1 MSEDHSNGK
10 DYNLEPDSELR
21 FEIEQ
26 KDAKVLV
33 TLVNGFAELFGTE
46 LVKKKKYEFGVGAKV
61 AIFTYQGCVLHVSG
75 KMDVCYI
82 SKETPMVQYLNCHAA
97 LEQFRIEAEERDRRG
112 PVAMVVGP
120 TDVGKSTLCRIL
132 LNYAVRVGRR
142 PLYADLDVGQGA
154 IAISG
159 NVATILIERPASVE
173 EGFPK
178 TAPLV
183 YHFGHKSPSGN
194 SVLYNA
200 VVSKMAD
207 VTLQSLHSN
216 KRTKSSGIIV
226 NTCGWVKGSGYA
238 HLLHAAKAYGAC
250 AIFVLD
256 QERLYNELLRDVPPG
271 VHVVLLPKSGGVVER
286 SKELRHEARD
296 LRIKEYFY
304 GNIRSPFYPFS
315 FEVKFQDLRLY
326 KIGAP
331 PLPDSC
337 MPIGMKAED
346 NKTKVVAVTPTAAL
360 VHHVLALSFAESVE
374 DDVIGSNIA
383 GFCCVTE
390 VDMERQAV
398 MLLSPQPRPL
408 PPNALLLWSEL
419 QFMDNHT

>member
-1 MSEDHSNGK
+1 MSEENSQGRE
-10 DYNLEPDSELR
+10 YTLEADSELR

-33 TLVNGFAELFGTE
+33 TLLSGFAELFGTE

-61 AIFTYQGCVLHVSG
+61 AIFTYQGCVLLVSG
-75 KMDVCYI
+75 KMDVCYT
-82 SKETPMVQYLNCHAA
+82 SKETPMVQYVNCHAA
-97 LEQFRIEAEERDRRG
+97 LEQFRNEAEERDGRG
-112 PVAMVVGP
+112 PVVLVVGP
-120 TDVGKSTLCRIL
+120 MDVGKSTLCRIL

-154 IAISG
+154 ISISG
-159 NVATILIERPASVE
+159 NIATILIERPASIE
-173 EGFPK
+173 EGFAK

-183 YHFGHKSPSGN
+183 YHFGHKSPGEN

-207 VTLQSLHSN
+207 VTLQSMDAN

-226 NTCGWVKGSGYA
+226 NTCGWVKGSGYK
-238 HLLHAAKAYGAC
+238 HLLHSARAYRAR

-256 QERLYNELLRDVPPG
+256 QERLYNDLLRDVPPN

-286 SKELRHEARD
+286 SKGLRHESREQ
-296 LRIKEYFY
+296 RIKEYFY
-304 GNIRSPFYPFS
+304 GNVRTPFYPFS
-315 FEVKFQDLRLY
+315 FEVKFQDLRLF

-346 NKTKVVAVTPTAAL
+346 NKTKVVAVTPTQAL
-360 VHHVLALSFAESVE
+360 LHHILTLSFAESND
-374 DDVIGSNIA
+374 DDVIGTNIA
-383 GFCCVTE
+383 GFCCVTD
-390 VDMERQAV
+390 VDMERQSV

-408 PPNALLLWSEL
+408 PPNSILLWSEL
-419 QFMDNHT
+419 QFMDNHA

>member
-1 MSEDHSNGK
+1 M
-10 DYNLEPDSELR
+10 
-21 FEIEQ
+21 
-26 KDAKVLV
+26 
-33 TLVNGFAELFGTE
+33 
-46 LVKKKKYEFGVGAKV
+46 GAKV
-61 AIFTYQGCVLHVSG
+61 AIFTYQGCVLHVTG

-82 SKETPMVQYLNCHAA
+82 SKETPMVQYVNCHAA
-97 LEQFRIEAEERDRRG
+97 LEQFRTEAEEKDRRG

-200 VVSKMAD
+200 VVSKMAE
-207 VTLQSLHSN
+207 VTLQSLNGN

-226 NTCGWVKGSGYA
+226 NTCGWVKGHGYA
-238 HLLHAAKAYGAC
+238 HLLHAARAYGAC

-256 QERLYNELLRDVPPG
+256 QERLYNELLRDVPSS

-286 SKELRHEARD
+286 SKELRHECRD
-296 LRIKEYFY
+296 QRIKEYFY
-304 GNIRSPFYPFS
+304 GNARAPFYPFS
-315 FEVKFQDLRLY
+315 FEVKFQELRLY

-346 NKTKVVAVTPTAAL
+346 NKTKVVAVTPTPAL
-360 VHHVLALSFAESVE
+360 IHHVLALSFAESVD
-374 DDVIGSNIA
+374 DDVIGTNIA

-390 VDMERQAV
+390 VDMERQVV

>member
-1 MSEDHSNGK
+1 MSDENSHGK
-10 DYNLEPDSELR
+10 EYTLEADSELR

-33 TLVNGFAELFGTE
+33 TLLSGFAELFGTE

-75 KMDVCYI
+75 KMDVCYM
-82 SKETPMVQYLNCHAA
+82 SKETPMVQYVNCHAA
-97 LEQFRIEAEERDRRG
+97 LEQFRSEAEERDKRG
-112 PVAMVVGP
+112 PVVMVVGP
-120 TDVGKSTLCRIL
+120 MDVGKSTLCRIL

-154 IAISG
+154 ISISG
-159 NVATILIERPASVE
+159 NIATILIERPASIE
-173 EGFPK
+173 EGFAK

-183 YHFGHKSPSGN
+183 YHFGHKSPSSN

-200 VVSKMAD
+200 VVSKMAE
-207 VTLQSLHSN
+207 VTLQSMDSN
-216 KRTKSSGIIV
+216 KRTKSSGIII
-226 NTCGWVKGSGYA
+226 NTCGWVKGSGYE
-238 HLLHAAKAYGAC
+238 HLLHSARAYRAR

-256 QERLYNELLRDVPPG
+256 QERLYNDLLRDVPSN

-286 SKELRHEARD
+286 SKGLRHESREQ
-296 LRIKEYFY
+296 RIKEYFY
-304 GNIRSPFYPFS
+304 GNIRAPFYPFS
-315 FEVKFQDLRLY
+315 FEVKFQDLRLF

-346 NKTKVVAVTPTAAL
+346 NKTKVVAVTPTQAL
-360 VHHVLALSFAESVE
+360 LHHILTLSFAESTD
-374 DDVIGSNIA
+374 DDVIGTNIA
-383 GFCCVTE
+383 GFCCVTD
-390 VDMERQAV
+390 VDMERQSV

-408 PPNALLLWSEL
+408 PPNSILLWSEL
-419 QFMDNHT
+419 QFMDNHA

>member
-1 MSEDHSNGK
+1 MSEDNTHVREYIL
-10 DYNLEPDSELR
+10 DADSELR

-26 KDAKVLV
+26 KDAKVFV
-33 TLVNGFAELFGTE
+33 TLISGFAELFGTE
-46 LVKKKKYEFGVGAKV
+46 LVKKKKYEFGIGAKV
-61 AIFTYQGCVLHVSG
+61 AIFTYQGCVLQVTG

-82 SKETPMVQYLNCHAA
+82 SKETPMVQYINCHAA
-97 LEQFRIEAEERDRRG
+97 LEQFRIEAEEQDKRG
-112 PVAMVVGP
+112 PVILIVGP
-120 TDVGKSTLCRIL
+120 MDV
-132 LNYAVRVGRR
+132 
-142 PLYADLDVGQGA
+142 DLDVGQGA
-154 IAISG
+154 ISISG
-159 NVATILIERPASVE
+159 NIATILIERPASVE
-173 EGFPK
+173 EGFAK

-200 VVSKMAD
+200 VVSKMAE
-207 VTLQSLHSN
+207 VTLQSLDAN

-226 NTCGWVKGSGYA
+226 NTCGWVKGYGYK
-238 HLLHAAKAYGAC
+238 HLLHAARAYRAR

-256 QERLYNELLRDVPPG
+256 QERLYNDLLRDVPTN

-286 SKELRHEARD
+286 TKELRHESREQ
-296 LRIKEYFY
+296 RIKEYFY
-304 GNIRSPFYPFS
+304 GNMRTPFYPFS

-346 NKTKVVAVTPTAAL
+346 NKKKVVAVTPTPSL
-360 VHHVLALSFAESVE
+360 LHHILTLSFAESTDE
-374 DDVIGSNIA
+374 NVIGTNIA

-390 VDMERQAV
+390 VDMERQSV

-408 PPNALLLWSEL
+408 PANALLLWSEL
-419 QFMDNHT
+419 QFMDNHA

>member
-1 MSEDHSNGK
+1 MSEENSHSK
-10 DYNLEPDSELR
+10 DYQLEADSELR

-46 LVKKKKYEFGVGAKV
+46 LVKKKKYEFGMGAKV

-82 SKETPMVQYLNCHAA
+82 SKETPMVQYVNCHAA
-97 LEQFRIEAEERDRRG
+97 LEQFRAEAEERDRRG

-194 SVLYNA
+194 SMLYNA
-200 VVSKMAD
+200 VVSKMAE
-207 VTLQSLHSN
+207 VTLQSLSSN

-256 QERLYNELLRDVPPG
+256 QERLYNELLRDVPKG

-286 SKELRHEARD
+286 SKELRHESRD
-296 LRIKEYFY
+296 QRIKEYFY
-304 GNIRSPFYPFS
+304 GNARNPFYPFS
-315 FEVKFQDLRLY
+315 FEVKFQDLKLY

-346 NKTKVVAVTPTAAL
+346 NKTKVVAVTPTPAL
-360 VHHVLALSFAESVE
+360 IHHVLALSFAESVE
-374 DDVIGSNIA
+374 DDVIGSNVA

-390 VDMERQAV
+390 VDMERQAL